1 LNTSEVQLQE
11 VDVTPLGE
19 TLQRARQAKGVT
31 IEDAERVTRI
41 PRKYIEALEVE
52 NYGILPAP
60 VYARGFLRSYAGYLG
75 LDAKEL
81 LPLFPIGHV
90 EEPKLEPLPEVRQP
104 RTWNMNGVIA
114 MFVVAALI
122 AIVIG
127 LYSVGRGDSS
137 SSFGGTFGQTGDN
150 GDVITGDEGPGAGG
164 GVANAIP
171 ELAGSTLE
179 EATAIIEESGAT
191 YFVVRVT
198 EGDIPTGQVIGQS
211 IEPGTI
217 IGPGDVVTLTV
228 AE

>member
-1 LNTSEVQLQE
+1 M
-11 VDVTPLGE
+11 TPLGE
-19 TLQRARQAKGVT
+19 TLQRARQSKGVT

-60 VYARGFLRSYAGYLG
+60 VYARGFLRSYASYLG
-75 LDAKEL
+75 LDPKEL
-81 LPLFPIGHV
+81 LPFFPVGHV

-114 MFVVAALI
+114 MSVVAVLI

-137 SSFGGTFGQTGDN
+137 SSFGGTFNNTNDS
-150 GDVITGDEGPGAGG
+150 GDVIGGEEGTGAG
-164 GVANAIP
+164 AAADAIP
-171 ELAGSTLE
+171 DLSGSTLE
-179 EATAIIEESGAT
+179 EATTIIEESGAT
-191 YFVVRVT
+191 YLVVRVT
-198 EGDIPTGQVIGQS
+198 EGDYPTGQVIEQS
-211 IEPGTI
+211 IEPGSI
-217 IGPGDVVTLTV
+217 IGAGDVVTLTV

>member
-1 LNTSEVQLQE
+1 M
-11 VDVTPLGE
+11 TPLGE
-19 TLQRARQAKGVT
+19 TLQRARQAKGIT

-41 PRKYIEALEVE
+41 PRKYIEALELE

-75 LDAKEL
+75 LDPKEL
-81 LPLFPIGHV
+81 LPFFPVGHV

-127 LYSVGRGDSS
+127 LYSVGRGDSNS
-137 SSFGGTFGQTGDN
+137 TFGGALNNPADS
-150 GDVITGDEGPGAGG
+150 GDVITGDEGPVVGGA
-164 GVANAIP
+164 ADAIP
-171 ELAGSTLE
+171 DLSGSTLE
-179 EATAIIEESGAT
+179 EATSIIEEAGAT
-191 YFVVRVT
+191 YLVIRVT
-198 EGDIPTGQVIGQS
+198 EGDIPTGQVIEQS
-211 IEPGTI
+211 ISPGAI
-217 IGPGDVVTLTV
+217 IGPGDIVTLTV

>member
-1 LNTSEVQLQE
+1 M
-11 VDVTPLGE
+11 TPLGE
-19 TLQRARQAKGVT
+19 TLQRARQAKGIT

-41 PRKYIEALEVE
+41 PRKYIEALELE

-75 LDAKEL
+75 LDPKEL
-81 LPLFPIGHV
+81 LPFFPVGHV

-114 MFVVAALI
+114 MVVVAALI

-137 SSFGGTFGQTGDN
+137 TTFGNSVNNPSDSGDVVTGD
-150 GDVITGDEGPGAGG
+150 DGPGAVGG
-164 GVANAIP
+164 AVDAIP
-171 ELAGSTLE
+171 DLSGSTLG
-179 EATAIIEESGAT
+179 EATSIIEDSGAT
-191 YFVVRVT
+191 YLVIRVT
-198 EGDIPTGQVIGQS
+198 EGDIPTGQVIEQS
-211 IEPGTI
+211 IKPGAI

>member
-1 LNTSEVQLQE
+1 M
-11 VDVTPLGE
+11 TPLGE
-19 TLQRARQAKGVT
+19 TLQRARQSKGIT

-41 PRKYIEALEVE
+41 PRKYIEALELE

-75 LDAKEL
+75 LDPKEL
-81 LPLFPIGHV
+81 LPFFPVGHV

-114 MFVVAALI
+114 MCVVAALI

-127 LYSVGRGDSS
+127 LYSVGRGDNSS
-137 SSFGGTFGQTGDN
+137 TFGGTLGDNTDSGDVVTGD
-150 GDVITGDEGPGAGG
+150 DGPGTGG
-164 GVANAIP
+164 TAAAIP
-171 ELAGSTLE
+171 DLSGSTLE
-179 EATAIIEESGAT
+179 EATSIIDESGAT
-191 YFVVRVT
+191 YIVFRVT
-198 EGDIPTGQVIGQS
+198 QGDYPTGQVIDQS
-211 IEPGTI
+211 IAPGAI